1 MGFRAFID
9 AQILVEAR
17 PRDVLLTLAESG
29 MFEPLWN
36 PLVLEEMARHLPPTM
51 TDGQRGHLIEQMNAA
66 FPEASVE
73 WSGFVDIDVRLAV
86 NAKDRHVAAAALLGG
101 ADVILTED
109 DQFFHELRSSRLC
122 DVQKLPEFI
131 AYAIDT
137 DQPRAR
143 FALIEMAIRRWGA
156 DDERDAERRLKTY
169 FTRRGWNP
177 DGLDATRRPRGS
189 FHW

>member
-1 MGFRAFID
+1 MGFRAFLD

-17 PRDVLLTLAESG
+17 PRDVLLTLAEAG
-29 MFEPLWN
+29 MFEPLWSA
-36 PLVLEEMARHLPPTM
+36 LVLEEMARHLPSAITEE
-51 TDGQRGHLIEQMNAA
+51 QRSHLVEQMNTA
-66 FPEASVE
+66 FPEASVQ
-73 WSGFVDIDVRLAV
+73 WSGLVDIEVRLAV
-86 NAKDRHVAAAALLGG
+86 NPKDRHVAAAALLGG

-109 DQFFHELRSSRLC
+109 NGFFHELRKSRLC

-143 FALIEMAIRRWGA
+143 IALIDMAINRWGA
-156 DDERDAERRLKTY
+156 DDEHDAELRLKAY
-169 FTRRGWNP
+169 FTKRGWNP

>member
-1 MGFRAFID
+1 VAFRAFID

-29 MFEPLWN
+29 TFEPLWSQ
-36 PLVLEEMARHLPPTM
+36 LVLEEMARHLPATM
-51 TDGQRGHLIEQMNAA
+51 TDDHRSYLIGQMNAA
-66 FPEASVE
+66 FPEALVD

-86 NAKDRHVAAAALLGG
+86 NAKDRHVAAAAVIGG

-109 DQFFHELRSSRLC
+109 DQFFQELRSSNLC

-131 AYAIDT
+131 AYAIDA

-143 FALIEMAIRRWGA
+143 FALIEMATRRWGA
-156 DDERDAERRLKTY
+156 DDERDAEERLKAY
-169 FTRRGWNP
+169 FIKRGWNP
-177 DGLDATRRPRGS
+177 DGLGATRRPRGYR
-189 FHW
+189 W

>member
-1 MGFRAFID
+1 MAFRAFID

-29 MFEPLWN
+29 MFEPLWS
-36 PLVLEEMARHLPPTM
+36 PLVLEEMVRNLPSGMTEEQRAHLV
-51 TDGQRGHLIEQMNAA
+51 EQMNLA

-109 DQFFHELRSSRLC
+109 DQFFHELRNSGLC
-122 DVQKLPEFI
+122 DVQKLPEFV

-143 FALIEMAIRRWGA
+143 FALIEMAVGRWGA
-156 DDERDAERRLKTY
+156 ADEQDAEIRLKAY
-169 FTRRGWNP
+169 FAKRGWNP